1 MNRPTLLTLL
11 AALSLLAAPKPVEIA
26 VYRTGAWFAP
36 NSPEQREMY
45 LKGGFTMVPYTP
57 QCRDWAAE
65 QDMVFIGAVASWGMP
80 KDVAQPFESSDGAQS
95 MSVGLFTHI
104 NFNAPTVAKWWDARV
119 PELVSKMAHAE
130 RIAYWKV
137 HNEFGYH
144 SGKVYDYSP
153 GSIAKYRGWLG
164 KRYANVAELNAKWR
178 TTHASFAAIEPPRTR
193 DEMKSQL
200 ANWLEWRRFT
210 CWKFADYFKTTGDL
224 IRTVQPHAKVADNF
238 YTTSPMQG
246 WDNFE
251 LARQVD
257 YLAYDIYDISRWQN
271 LLDKLDHCRTGA
283 SAYGIPFIIMEYHAG
298 PNHFVTEVSRR
309 DLLIEANVALAR
321 ECRAIQWFR
330 WIPGGNGREQGIHG
344 MMDSKGQPTE
354 RFTAAAET
362 SAFTQRLA
370 PLLLKSRTIAPVAVL
385 TSSDPSYLAYASRTS
400 TWGAR
405 RRWDSLNRMLSAAR
419 IQFDEIDPVW
429 LADKNPNNYR
439 AIIVGSLPVLGDEA
453 LAKLRAF
460 ADQGG
465 AVIFHPDT
473 ATLDAYGQPRAESS
487 YLAESTKVGAWTV
500 RTRRDGRG
508 PVVVEPVGKG
518 RFVHCAWEL
527 PSSLE
532 PGDPGVA
539 EYAKLLAQHA
549 NVRSF
554 LRDGE
559 PAPDPTVDLR
569 LLQAGPC
576 RLLFATD
583 TDKESTSRNVTVALR
598 DLKPNAQ
605 AFALSP
611 QTAGVRRLAT
621 AEGTIDIGTVAPGA
635 MALIVDK
642 PWQPLVGLDAPKTLH
657 PGDRFE
663 ATVTIDNLDSV
674 PVSGE
679 AKLTVPAGWQATCR
693 QPQFQRL
700 GVGARATLAFSVT
713 VPADAT
719 IDHFAVENPMVANV
733 TFSEGRSGTLSVR
746 HLSFVLPAL
755 DVRLSYDGR
764 DLNPWQE
771 MQPATMR
778 WGWDREVVTPPVPP
792 VSCRAKAPVTMRVRC
807 AANLKGKM
815 LKLAVTGP
823 GSPRVEPASLTL
835 DTLDST
841 SELSL
846 FLPEPGDYELVATA
860 SAASFRIPL
869 TAGIHTHTVAAA
881 ARSARPN
888 LPKGWTP
895 VASLGVGTRDAAAV
909 GDVVTFAVDLGA
921 KTSDLAVFDDRGKF
935 VAAGIGSQSVTLA
948 ADVPKDDVCVY
959 TVARGPKPLAV
970 PQRIRMKRI
979 DDDGLTVSGDNYRIC
994 FDTTLGLV
1002 RWIDLQGNRSKGAV
1016 PFVDGQPAIHVL
1028 FDGPPVPHRTAL
1040 VAVTDQGE
1048 EQAPNASSR
1057 VESLAISTSPVAADI
1072 EFDTLQNGLRITQK
1086 WRLEAARLAVELRI
1100 VNDDRRPLAFGEFRY
1115 EFGFS
1120 PKRLANWQRHLGDG
1134 REEKGVLPSGF
1145 GPMKGTLLVDFLDS
1159 AAMGI
1164 AVRPGRC
1171 AMITKWQTG
1180 PIGLRHSAARTDLA
1194 LLNNI
1199 RMDPGDTI
1207 LAEFELL
1214 PHFRPLTQSASPVL
1228 VTATNQP

>member
-1 MNRPTLLTLL
+1 MNRPTLLALFSSLIL
-11 AALSLLAAPKPVEIA
+11 AAQPKPVETA

-57 QCRDWAAE
+57 QCRDWAAA

-104 NFNAPTVAKWWDARV
+104 NFNAPTVAKWWDTRV
-119 PELVSKMAHAE
+119 PELVRKMPHAE

-144 SGKVYDYSP
+144 TGKVYDYSP
-153 GSIAKYRGWLG
+153 GSIAKYRRWLTN
-164 KRYANVAELNAKWR
+164 RYANVAELNAKWR
-178 TTHASFAAIEPPRTR
+178 TTHASFATIEPPHTR
-193 DEMKSQL
+193 DEMKTRM

-224 IRTVQPHAKVADNF
+224 IRTVQPNAKVADNF

-257 YLAYDIYDISRWQN
+257 YLAYDIYDISRWQG

-330 WIPGGNGREQGIHG
+330 WIPGGDGREQGIHG

-354 RFTAAAET
+354 RFTAGAET

-385 TSSDPSYLAYASRTS
+385 VSSDPSYLAYASRTS
-400 TWGAR
+400 VWGAR
-405 RRWDSLNRMLSAAR
+405 RRWDYLNRMLNAAR

-429 LADKNPNNYR
+429 LADKNPNGYQ
-439 AIIVGSLPVLGDEA
+439 AIIVGSLPVLGDKA

-460 ADQGG
+460 ANQGG
-465 AVIFHPDT
+465 TVILHPDT
-473 ATLDAYGQPRAESS
+473 ATLDAYGHARGDSP
-487 YLAESTKVGAWTV
+487 YLAQSTKGEFWTT
-500 RTRRDGRG
+500 RKRRDGRG
-508 PVVVEPVGKG
+508 PIVVEAVGKG

-527 PSSLE
+527 PTASE
-532 PGDPGVA
+532 PGDAGVA
-539 EYAKLLAQHA
+539 DYAKLLAEHA

-554 LRDGE
+554 LRDGA
-559 PAPDPTVDLR
+559 PTPDPIVDLR

-583 TDKESTSRNVTVALR
+583 TDKQGTTQDVSLALR
-598 DLKPNAQ
+598 DLKNSARV
-605 AFALSP
+605 FALSP
-611 QTAGVRRLAT
+611 RTTKVTRLAADDGAFT
-621 AEGTIDIGTVAPGA
+621 LHDVAPGA

-657 PGDRFE
+657 PGDQFI
-663 ATVTIDNLDSV
+663 ATVTIDNLDAA
-674 PVSGE
+674 PVAGE
-679 AKLTVPAGWQATCR
+679 AKLTVPAGWQSVSRNPRFAKLT
-693 QPQFQRL
+693 P
-700 GVGARATLAFSVT
+700 GMRATLSFSVK

-719 IDHFAVENPMVANV
+719 IDHFAVDNPMVASV

-746 HLSFVLPAL
+746 HLPFVLPAL

-771 MQPATMR
+771 MQPSVLR
-778 WGWDREVVTPPVPP
+778 WGWDREVITPTAPP
-792 VSCRAKAPVTMRVRC
+792 VSCRAQAPVTMRVRC
-807 AANLKGKM
+807 APSLKGKT
-815 LKLAVTGP
+815 LKLTVTGP
-823 GSPRVEPASLTL
+823 GTPRVQPASLML
-835 DTLDST
+835 GDLDST

-846 FLPEPGDYELVATA
+846 VLPEPGDYELTA
-860 SAASFRIPL
+860 SCGGKSFSIPL
-869 TAGIHTHTVAAA
+869 IAGVHTDTVAAA
-881 ARSARPN
+881 CKAGKPV
-888 LPKGWTP
+888 LPEGWKP
-895 VASLGVGTRDAAAV
+895 VAKLGVGTRDAAAV
-909 GDVVTFAVDLGA
+909 GDVVSFAVDLGT
-921 KTSDLAVFDDRGKF
+921 KTSNLAVFDATGSQ
-935 VAAGIGSQSVTLA
+935 VAAGIGAASVTLA
-948 ADVPKDDVCVY
+948 AYVPKDSVGIY
-959 TVARGPKPLAV
+959 TVARGPKPPAV
-970 PQRIRMKRI
+970 RQRVHMKRI
-979 DDDGLTVSGDNYRIC
+979 DDDALTVTGDNYRIC
-994 FDTTLGLV
+994 FDTTLGLI
-1002 RWIDLQGNRSKGAV
+1002 RWLEL
-1016 PFVDGQPAIHVL
+1016 DGKRVI
-1028 FDGPPVPHRTAL
+1028 PHRTAL

-1048 EQAPNASSR
+1048 EQAPDGSSR

-1072 EFDTLQNGLRITQK
+1072 EFSTLQSGLRITQK
-1086 WRLEAARLAVELRI
+1086 WRLEAARLAVELRV
-1100 VNDDRRPLAFGEFRY
+1100 VNDDRKPLAFGEFRY
-1115 EFGFS
+1115 EFGLD
-1120 PKRLANWQRHLGDG
+1120 PELLPRWRRQIDGERH
-1134 REEKGVLPSGF
+1134 EEGSLPSGF
-1145 GPMKGTLLVDFLDS
+1145 GPMKGAPVADFL
-1159 AAMGI
+1159 AKGNGGI

-1180 PIGLRHSAARTDLA
+1180 PIGLRHSAMRTDLA

-1207 LAEFELL
+1207 LAEFDLL
-1214 PHFRPLTQSASPVL
+1214 PHAGPLSQAVPPIL